1 MKKTFLAFA
10 TFIIISFLIIGVIHT
25 AQSRHDAH
33 QQIQTMVDRD
43 LSTIATFAMGPI
55 AQKDYARL
63 EEKVMLKGEHNRNII
78 TFSIMFENG
87 RSLASF
93 KREVTSSDLL
103 RRTHTALGPDGRNI
117 LLEMVYD
124 LTAQNKIAA
133 EHSASFFLLG
143 TITTVLFIA
152 ALWTI
157 LQYMAIRPLRKEIT
171 DRKQAEAEREKAA
184 LFMQRVIDGVPEAM
198 MVINRDY
205 TIALANQIVRD
216 IAGEQDPVGACLKC
230 HQVSHD
236 SDLPCDGHEHPCPI
250 QQVIETRQAVTMEHT
265 HYDAKG
271 RPFPVEVI
279 AAPIFDE
286 SGEVIQIIESSRDI
300 SVRKEA
306 EAQQRAIL
314 DSLGAGV
321 ALVDANNHSILY
333 LNPAAEAI
341 FGAPQHEVLGKKCY
355 HMLCPAEED
364 KYPVA
369 NLSAGTHQVECSLT
383 AADGQA
389 IPIIKTVV
397 PVKIGGKDAFL
408 ESFMDLRD
416 LRSLETQ
423 LRQSQKMEAVG
434 QLAGGIAH
442 DFNNILQAILGYGE
456 MAQTCV
462 DEGSPVH
469 EYLDQMLKASDRAKT
484 LTSQLLAFSR
494 RQVLQMEDLN
504 LNEVITDLMKMIHRV
519 IGEHITLD
527 VLSGHELGTIRADR
541 GQLGQILT
549 NLCVNARDAMPEGG
563 TITIETENVQ
573 IEKAYVECHSDLPL
587 GRYVLLS
594 VTDTGCGMDEETRR
608 QVFEPFF
615 TTKETGKGTGLGLS
629 TVYGLVKQHKGTVG
643 IYSEVGK
650 GTTFKMYLPMVER
663 LATAVGDKIEDVV
676 PDGTETILLAEDDKM
691 VRTMCTDML
700 EKAGYTVLTARDG
713 KEALRIYREHADE
726 IDMAILDV
734 VMPNLGGKAVFD
746 QIRKTKPEMR
756 FLFASGYSMNAIH
769 TNFVLEEG
777 LSLIS
782 KPYQRSQLLRKV
794 REVLDQE

>member
-10 TFIIISFLIIGVIHT
+10 TFIIVSFLIMDVIHN
-25 AQSRHDAH
+25 AQARHDAH
-33 QQIQTMVDRD
+33 QQIQTMVDHD
-43 LSTIATFAMGPI
+43 LSTIITIMRGAV

-63 EEKVMLKGEHNRNII
+63 EEKVTLWGENDPNIVMFRI
-78 TFSIMFENG
+78 TFENG
-87 RSLASF
+87 RSLADF

-103 RRTHTALGPDGRNI
+103 RRRRTALSPDGRII
-117 LLEMVYD
+117 LFEMVYD
-124 LTAQNKIAA
+124 LTEQNKIIA

-143 TITTVLFIA
+143 IITTVLFIA
-152 ALWTI
+152 ALWAI
-157 LQYMAIRPLRKEIT
+157 LQYMAIRPLQKEIT

-184 LFMQRVIDGVPEAM
+184 LFMQKVIDGVPEAM

-216 IAGEQDPVGACLKC
+216 MVGDQDPVGSCLKC
-230 HQVSHD
+230 HQVSHNH
-236 SDLPCDGHEHPCPI
+236 DLPCDGHDHPCPI
-250 QQVIETRQAVTMEHT
+250 QQVIETRQAVTAEHT
-265 HYDAKG
+265 HYDANG

-286 SGEVIQIIESSRDI
+286 SGEIVQIIESSRDI

-321 ALVDANNHSILY
+321 ALVDASDHSILY

-341 FGAPQHEVLGKKCY
+341 FGAPQHKVLGKKCY
-355 HMLCPAEED
+355 HTLCPAEE
-364 KYPVA
+364 KRCPVA
-369 NLSAGTHQVECSLT
+369 DLSAERYQAECLLT

-389 IPIIKTVV
+389 IPILKTVV
-397 PVKIGGKDAFL
+397 PVKIGGKDVFL

-423 LRQSQKMEAVG
+423 LRQSQKMEAIG

-462 DEGSPVH
+462 DEGSSVH

-484 LTSQLLAFSR
+484 LTGQLLAFSR

-504 LNEVITDLMKMIHRV
+504 LNDVIADFMKMIHRV
-519 IGEHITLD
+519 IGEHIALD
-527 VLSGHELGTIRADR
+527 ILSGHDLGTIRADR

-549 NLCVNARDAMPEGG
+549 NLCVNARDAMLEGG

-573 IEKAYVECHSDLPL
+573 IEKAYAESHPDSPP

-594 VTDTGCGMDEETRR
+594 VTDTGCGMDEETLS

-629 TVYGLVKQHKGTVG
+629 TVYGLIKQHKGTVG

-691 VRTMCTDML
+691 VRTMCADML
-700 EKAGYTVLTARDG
+700 EKAGYTVLTAWDG
-713 KEALRIYREHADE
+713 KEALRVYQEHADE

-746 QIRKTKPEMR
+746 QIRKTRPEMR
-756 FLFASGYSMNAIH
+756 FIFASGYSMNAIH

-782 KPYQRSQLLRKV
+782 KPYQRGQLLRKV
-794 REVLDQE
+794 RNVLDHE